1 MGTLVSRWLSQG
13 LSEPATKHL
22 LNSFLGT
29 WGAETEKKKK
39 MAENW
44 KELVTERADKALGL
58 RFLFELTGV
67 NLWKMRK
74 DHNTEKL
81 GLGEAC
87 GRKRGGGDLDLGF
100 RPNRATNAPYV
111 RALETGL

>member
-1 MGTLVSRWLSQG
+1 MA
-13 LSEPATKHL
+13 EPG
-22 LNSFLGT
+22 SLGT
-29 WGAETEKKKK
+29 FHQALTEQSLGDLGGRDREKKKK

-44 KELVTERADKALGL
+44 KELVAERADKALGL

-67 NLWKMRK
+67 NLWKIRK

-87 GRKRGGGDLDLGF
+87 GRKRGGGDLDLGLQ
-100 RPNRATNAPYV
+100 PNRATNALYV
-111 RALETGL
+111 RALEAGL